1 MQTFRTS
8 SYSGKDENSFTD
20 ELYRQKFATIFA
32 TNRLLN
38 CTFCLDDK
46 RWNIKFEVIFSPP
59 ILGILH

>member
-20 ELYRQKFATIFA
+20 GLYRQKLATIFA

-38 CTFCLDDK
+38 YTFCLDDK
-46 RWNIKFEVIFSPP
+46 QWDIKFEVIFSPL
-59 ILGILH
+59 IFVILH